1 MHSLASLNPVAI
13 IAVSVLSFLLGGL
26 WYSPLLFMKAWIE
39 EMKMTPEMM
48 KAQSKGPLRT
58 FGPALLLTLVS
69 TATLA
74 SLLALCHIAGPLKG
88 GARGLFVG
96 VGLVAAREGTN
107 AVFENRTLRHY
118 IIVAGYDVVLLALQ
132 GAILAVWR

>member
-1 MHSLASLNPVAI
+1 MHALTSLNPVAI
-13 IAVSVLSFLLGGL
+13 LVVSVISFLLGGL
-26 WYSPLLFMKAWIE
+26 WYSPLLFAMAWIK

-48 KAQSKGPLRT
+48 KANSKGPLRT

-74 SLLALCHIAGPLKG
+74 TLLALCHVFSPLR
-88 GARGLFVG
+88 GAELGLFAA

-107 AVFENRTLRHY
+107 AV
-118 IIVAGYDVVLLALQ
+118 
-132 GAILAVWR
+132 

>member
-88 GARGLFVG
+88 AELGLFVG

-107 AVFENRTLRHY
+107 AVFENRNLRHY